1 MKLTK
6 LLKEYDLTDGLITN
20 KSNILLATTNADCIL
35 LMFFDP
41 VKKAIANGIRRSL
54 MI

>member
-1 MKLTK
+1 MNININKPDFN
-6 LLKEYDLTDGLITN
+6 LKEYDLTDGLITN

-41 VKKAIANGIRRSL
+41 VKK
-54 MI
+54 